1 MKGVKNETNNKEFRF
16 CFLFSFISHCWT
28 NLFAEEIKEEFDSPK
43 LNPKLWKVTT
53 VGRASFKIEKG
64 KLILTS
70 DNVEDGIFL
79 YYIRKYSFLP

>member
-1 MKGVKNETNNKEFRF
+1 MKPITKNFGF
-16 CFLFSFISHCWT
+16 AFFFLSCLIVGLTSF
-28 NLFAEEIKEEFDSPK
+28 AGEIKEEFDSPK